1 MSSSDTLLE
10 ILKIIATCSII
21 FVWFVRYKNIKIEFQ
36 KYGFPTW
43 FRDFVGILKISSIAM
58 LHYSNTSIV
67 YTGIITILFLMLGA
81 VLTHIIFKD
90 SFRETIASVGML
102 LASIIMLILI

>member
-1 MSSSDTLLE
+1 MNSSDTLLE

-43 FRDFVGILKISSIAM
+43 FRDFIGILKIMQS
-58 LHYSNTSIV
+58 L
-67 YTGIITILFLMLGA
+67 
-81 VLTHIIFKD
+81 
-90 SFRETIASVGML
+90 
-102 LASIIMLILI
+102 